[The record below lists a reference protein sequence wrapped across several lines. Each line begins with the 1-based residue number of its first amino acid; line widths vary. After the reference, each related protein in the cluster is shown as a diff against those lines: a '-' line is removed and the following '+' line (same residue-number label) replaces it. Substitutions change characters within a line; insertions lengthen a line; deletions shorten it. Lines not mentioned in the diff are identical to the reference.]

1 MYGLGLIVTGPWPQ
15 FTVTF
20 ALTWALTRATAGFA
34 RSKASWTERAEEGE
48 GMAARPALAASIKAH
63 RTFDARALIGS
74 APDILAPLA
83 GRRPRA
89 VALRRR
95 IQMRISNLNSTDL
108 FACKWLR
115 APVTK
120 QDEGLADTEAANPFC
135 LPSNDPGIGWLA
147 ASGPRPSVQ
156 AVFRCDR
163 RCDRSPR
170 IEPARTH
177 HRGPGH
183 PTC

>member
-48 GMAARPALAASIKAH
+48 GMAARPALAASTKAH

-74 APDILAPLA
+74 APDILAPPA
-83 GRRPRA
+83 GLRPRV
-89 VALRRR
+89 VAHRRR

-115 APVTK
+115 APATK
-120 QDEGLADTEAANPFC
+120 RDEGLAAIRPANPFR
-135 LPSNDPGIGWLA
+135 LPRLHPGNWKRLMSA
-147 ASGPRPSVQ
+147 PS
-156 AVFRCDR
+156 
-163 RCDRSPR
+163 SLLL
-170 IEPARTH
+170 PAPTRTACPSC
-177 HRGPGH
+177 G
-183 PTC
+183 TSS

>member
-15 FTVTF
+15 FTVTL

-34 RSKASWTERAEEGE
+34 RIKASWTERAEEGE
-48 GMAARPALAASIKAH
+48 GMTARPALAASTKAH

-83 GRRPRA
+83 GLRPRA
-89 VALRRR
+89 VAHRRQ

-115 APVTK
+115 ARDLNQRQK
-120 QDEGLADTEAANPFC
+120 SAQGGGLKVAFKS
-135 LPSNDPGIGWLA
+135 PS
-147 ASGPRPSVQ
+147 
-156 AVFRCDR
+156 
-163 RCDRSPR
+163 
-170 IEPARTH
+170 
-177 HRGPGH
+177 
-183 PTC
+183 